1 MWERTQ
7 QVASC
12 FFQGICALGHVR
24 MHFSCQQSVE
34 IRAKTQNSTSCN
46 LFFPRNLYHEH
57 FGHVRMHFSCDCDP
71 GLCMCVSVCEEG
83 LQTTAN
89 RQSKRAHRENKD
101 FRQVVESERA
111 DVARVVA
118 GLVTAAE
125 SDVGSL
131 VHVEAGS
138 CREVWC
144 ICTKTKLHRQGSGPR
159 QHPA

>member
-1 MWERTQ
+1 MHGCSLAGL
-7 QVASC
+7 ASLLH
-12 FFQGICALGHVR
+12 G
-24 MHFSCQQSVE
+24 
-34 IRAKTQNSTSCN
+34 T
-46 LFFPRNLYHEH
+46 
-57 FGHVRMHFSCDCDP
+57 
-71 GLCMCVSVCEEG
+71 
-83 LQTTAN
+83 TTAN

-138 CREVWC
+138 CREVW
-144 ICTKTKLHRQGSGPR
+144 LHLHQNEVASSRKRAATASSMR
-159 QHPA
+159 SESQHAFKA